1 MGKYMS
7 DKKFFYVSGILSFS
21 FYCLFFLLFILYVK
35 SHNVKKIDAFSKTT
49 VLELDI
55 IVDNKPKE
63 EEKKT
68 IQNVVKNTEKSEDIV
83 KKSTSKSVKTSA
95 NVQSLFANVSVA
107 SQNVKKEVVNNTQKN
122 LVASRYKS
130 KFEKQSKNESVSV
143 SKLLDNVKQNSS
155 KLLVSNSKNQNDPYY
170 SKIYE
175 LLASRWNP
183 RVIIDDLS
191 AKVIIT
197 IFSDGRF
204 DYKLLIKSGNDI
216 FDDSLYDFLESQKS
230 EIFPPY
236 EKGSST
242 DIEFTFRTKE

>member
-1 MGKYMS
+1 MGKSMS

-21 FYCLFFLLFILYVK
+21 FYGLFFLLFILYVQ

-55 IVDNKPKE
+55 IVDTKPKQE
-63 EEKKT
+63 EKT
-68 IQNVVKNTEKSEDIV
+68 IQKLAQNSEKSDNIV
-83 KKSTSKSVKTSA
+83 KKSTSKSVKTTA

-107 SQNVKKEVVNNTQKN
+107 AQAVKKEVINNTEKS
-122 LVASRYKS
+122 LVSSRYKS

-183 RVIIDDLS
+183 RIIIDNLS

-204 DYKLLIKSGNDI
+204 DYKLLVKSGNDI
-216 FDDSLYDFLESQKS
+216 FDDSLYAFLESQKL
-230 EIFPPY
+230 EQFPPY
-236 EKGSST
+236 EKGNST
-242 DIEFTFRTKE
+242 DIEFTFKTKE

>member
-7 DKKFFYVSGILSFS
+7 DKKIFYVSGILSFS
-21 FYCLFFLLFILYVK
+21 FYGLFFLLFILYVK

-55 IVDNKPKE
+55 IVDNKPKQE
-63 EEKKT
+63 EKT
-68 IQNVVKNTEKSEDIV
+68 IQKLVQNSEKSEDIV
-83 KKSTSKSVKTSA
+83 KKSTSKSVKTTA

-107 SQNVKKEVVNNTQKN
+107 AQTVKKEVINNTEKS
-122 LVASRYKS
+122 LVSSRYKS
-130 KFEKQSKNESVSV
+130 KFEKQSKSESVSV

-155 KLLVSNSKNQNDPYY
+155 KLLVSNNKNQNDPYY

-183 RVIIDDLS
+183 RIIIDDLS

-197 IFSDGRF
+197 IFNDGRF
-204 DYKLLIKSGNDI
+204 DYKLLIQSGNDI
-216 FDDSLYDFLESQKS
+216 FDDSLYAFLESQKL
-230 EIFPPY
+230 EKFPPY
-236 EKGSST
+236 EKGNST
-242 DIEFTFRTKE
+242 DIEFTFKTKE

>member
-21 FYCLFFLLFILYVK
+21 FYGLFFLLFILYVK

-55 IVDNKPKE
+55 IVDNKPKQE
-63 EEKKT
+63 EKT
-68 IQNVVKNTEKSEDIV
+68 IQKLVQNSEKSEDIV
-83 KKSTSKSVKTSA
+83 KKSTSKSVKTTA

-107 SQNVKKEVVNNTQKN
+107 AQTVKKEVINNTEKS
-122 LVASRYKS
+122 LVSSRYKS
-130 KFEKQSKNESVSV
+130 KFEKQSKSERVSV

-155 KLLVSNSKNQNDPYY
+155 KLLVSNNKNQNDPYY

-183 RVIIDDLS
+183 RIIIDDLS

-197 IFSDGRF
+197 IFNDGRF
-204 DYKLLIKSGNDI
+204 DYKLLIQSGNDI
-216 FDDSLYDFLESQKS
+216 FDDSLYAFLESQKL
-230 EIFPPY
+230 EKFPPY
-236 EKGSST
+236 EKGNST
-242 DIEFTFRTKE
+242 DIEFTFKTKE

>member
-1 MGKYMS
+1 MS

-49 VLELDI
+49 VLELNI
-55 IVDNKPKE
+55 IMDDKPKKE
-63 EEKKT
+63 EQTIKT
-68 IQNVVKNTEKSEDIV
+68 VAKNSEQSEDIV
-83 KKSTSKSVKTSA
+83 KKSTSKSVKTTA

-107 SQNVKKEVVNNTQKN
+107 AQNVKKEVINNTEKN
-122 LVASRYKS
+122 LVSSRFQS
-130 KFEKQSKNESVSV
+130 KFEKQSKSESVSV
-143 SKLLDNVKQNSS
+143 SKLLDNVKQNTS
-155 KLLVSNSKNQNDPYY
+155 KLLVSDNVNQSDPYY

-197 IFSDGRF
+197 IYSNGKFEFSF
-204 DYKLLIKSGNDI
+204 LQYSGNSL
-216 FDDSLYDFLESQKS
+216 FDDDLENFLTEQTMVLY
-230 EIFPPY
+230 PTHN
-236 EKGSST
+236 KGNKT
-242 DIEFTFRTKE
+242 DIEIIFKSKE